1 MKASIFLLIA
11 LVGLSAM
18 LHGAQ
23 AQTTSNY
30 FGFGSTNPTTDDDDD
45 DDTTTTIPIQQ
56 VTGSSIGSSEESFT
70 QENDYGGIFVP
81 FRGHSSLSFS
91 SDASHTTAWS
101 ATVVAVIYV
110 LVA

>member
-1 MKASIFLLIA
+1 MKVSIFLLVA
-11 LVGLSAM
+11 LLGLSAVM
-18 LHGAQ
+18 HAAQ
-23 AQTTSNY
+23 AQTTSDY
-30 FGFGSTNPTTDDDDD
+30 FGFGSTNPTIDDDD

-91 SDASHTTAWS
+91 SGASRATAWG
-101 ATVVAVIYV
+101 AVGVAVLYV